1 MDKGLS
7 VLAIVMFLAL
17 AGCTTAKGSFCAISS
32 PIRLSSSAVDALS
45 DAEVKAMLA
54 HNRKGQA
61 LCGWAP

>member
-1 MDKGLS
+1 LGKQLS
-7 VLAIVMFLAL
+7 VLAVMMFLAL
-17 AGCTTAKGSFCAISS
+17 AGCTSAKGSFCAISS
-32 PIRLSSSAVDALS
+32 PIRLSPSVVDALS

>member
-1 MDKGLS
+1 MGKQLS
-7 VLAIVMFLAL
+7 VLAVMMFLAL
-17 AGCTTAKGSFCAISS
+17 AGCTSAKGSFCAISS
-32 PIRLSSSAVDALS
+32 PIRLSSSVVDALS